1 MVAGRDLGR
10 GAPAGLS
17 GGGHGF
23 APEARDGPLARARG
37 RAEATGRG
45 PASGEGLPRGEAGP
59 EIWWAAY
66 VRHGKAWTAVFAG
79 ELPQDWQLLRTME
92 GWPVGG

>member
-1 MVAGRDLGR
+1 MAATASLQRPATDHSLVLG
-10 GAPAGLS
+10 
-17 GGGHGF
+17 
-23 APEARDGPLARARG
+23 
-37 RAEATGRG
+37 AERKLQA
-45 PASGEGLPRGEAGP
+45 EGLRRVKAYRVERRAP